1 MERDKSIVAAKIA
14 ALGDLDRL
22 RKAKEIRSAM
32 RSLVLL
38 LDCSGSMDEVVG
50 DKRKIDHLRDAVLH
64 FPEAKLY
71 GFSDDFFEI
80 HEGVPEPMSLTAM
93 RHAFRQIASHVD
105 SNTRLILISDG
116 LPTDG
121 SDEDVIAQAKLL
133 PCPVNVLYIGDDEK
147 GERFMKELA
156 RATGGQE
163 ITLSPQELRIDLG
176 MALTEGIQ
184 KLALPGRRE

>member
-1 MERDKSIVAAKIA
+1 
-14 ALGDLDRL
+14 
-22 RKAKEIRSAM
+22 M

-38 LDCSGSMDEVVG
+38 LDCSASMDEIVG
-50 DKRKIDHLRDAVLH
+50 DKRKIDHLRDAVVV

-71 GFSDDFFEI
+71 GFSNNFFEI
-80 HEGVPEPMSLTAM
+80 REGVPEPMSSTAM
-93 RHAFRQIASHVD
+93 RHAFRQIASYVD
-105 SNTRLILISDG
+105 SSTRLILISDG

-121 SDEDVIAQAKLL
+121 SDEEVIAQAKLL

-163 ITLSPQELRIDLG
+163 ITLSPQELQVDLG
-176 MALTEGIQ
+176 TALTDGIQ
-184 KLALPGRRE
+184 KLALPPARRNDGK